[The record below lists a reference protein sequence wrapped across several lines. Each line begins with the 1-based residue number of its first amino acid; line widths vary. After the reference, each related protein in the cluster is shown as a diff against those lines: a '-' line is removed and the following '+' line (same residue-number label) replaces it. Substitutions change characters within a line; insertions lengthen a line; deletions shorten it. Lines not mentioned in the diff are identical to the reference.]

1 MRKSL
6 FLKINFFMICI
17 ILAVCSASLNAD
29 EWIIYGARLGGMGG
43 AGVAAVNGAN
53 STYWN
58 PANLW
63 HYDKGLLDQNKTTI
77 AEPGSKE
84 DRLQSQPK
92 NTRNGKH
99 TVNYGSNST
108 WDFSINMNITP
119 AFIGDTVE
127 HLDAIYSI
135 WQYLEDEDMWDYLD
149 ETLGTPTPDWNFPGH
164 EMTADYMDAVYALFG
179 SISALNHDG
188 RGITVG
194 AAGGMNFRLGNFG
207 FHTAGI
213 TYLSAYPKISFPFG
227 GITSQLLDDFVDD
240 LVAQGFIDADAIPE
254 TSGGATLQQQ
264 ILDAKAQLGIT
275 DDATA
280 AILAAFFEKASENT
294 LFNLNEKFIRDG
306 ILLMLEAESAFAE
319 EEAFENND
327 TFISL
332 QGLMVVEAAFSYA
345 HAFEI
350 DHSNVDQIQVGGS
363 LKLLF
368 GRTFDDDI
376 FIREIDE
383 GMEDVYEDFNNT
395 WNSNV
400 YNEMDLTFDLG
411 VTAVLLDYRLRVSVV
426 GKNITQPKFEYG
438 TGESLQIKGQYRIG
452 AAFDIIKNMLIASMD
467 MDLFPRATTYLPGY
481 SYMAFALGIEG
492 KPISNR
498 AFGMAI
504 RAGFLDNVASDDD
517 SPMFTLGLGFR
528 LFFFQLDLSGGFT
541 PYTKQAAN
549 SDAVYYQNSI
559 LIDNPIPARLSFG
572 LSLSANATW

>member
-6 FLKINFFMICI
+6 LIKFNLCCVFV
-17 ILAVCSASLNAD
+17 ILVVGSASLHAD

-63 HYDKGLLDQNKTTI
+63 HYDKGILEQNKTKI
-77 AEPGSKE
+77 AEPGSRE
-84 DRLQSQPK
+84 ARLQSQPQTK
-92 NTRNGKH
+92 RRGRR
-99 TVNYGSNST
+99 TVNYATNST
-108 WDFSINMNITP
+108 WDFTVNINITP

-149 ETLGTPTPDWNFPGH
+149 EALGTPTPNWNYPGH
-164 EMTADYMDAVYALFG
+164 EMTAEYMDAVYALFG

-188 RGITVG
+188 RGVTVG
-194 AAGGMNFRLGNFG
+194 AAAGMNFRLGNFG
-207 FHTAGI
+207 FHSAGI

-227 GITSQLLDDFVDD
+227 GITSQLLDDFVAD
-240 LVAQGFIDADAIPE
+240 LIAQGYIDANAIPE
-254 TSGGATLQQQ
+254 TSGGETLQQQ

-280 AILAAFFEKASENT
+280 AILAAFFEEASENT
-294 LFNLNEKFIRDG
+294 LFDLDEKFIRDG

-319 EEAFENND
+319 EEAFDNND
-327 TFISL
+327 TYISL

-376 FIREIDE
+376 YMHEFDE
-383 GMEDVYEDFNNT
+383 SMENVVEDFSNT

-400 YNEMDLTFDLG
+400 YNEMNFTFDLG
-411 VTAVLLDYRLRVSVV
+411 VTAVLLDYRLRVSAV

-438 TGESLQIKGQYRIG
+438 ANESLQIKGQYRIG
-452 AAFDIIKNMLIASMD
+452 AAFDIIKNMLVASLD
-467 MDLFPRATTYLPGY
+467 MDLFPRETTYLPGY
-481 SYMAFALGIEG
+481 NYMALAIGIEG
-492 KPISNR
+492 KPISNNI
-498 AFGMAI
+498 FGMAI
-504 RAGFLDNVASDDD
+504 RAGFLDNIASTDD
-517 SPMFTLGLGFR
+517 SSLYTIGLGFR
-528 LFFFQLDLSGGFT
+528 LFFFQLDFSGGFT
-541 PYTKQAAN
+541 PYTKNAAD
-549 SDAVYYQNSI
+549 SEAVYYQNSV
-559 LIDNPIPARLSFG
+559 LADNSIPARISFG
-572 LSLSANATW
+572 ISLSANATW